1 MKKQEF
7 LNKLRKK
14 IDVLEDKEIE
24 DIISEYEG
32 YIEEKV
38 SRGLSE
44 EEAIKELGDLNEIA
58 SDLLAAYKVK
68 QKDSNYLK
76 KFINKVS
83 LGFDYILNEL
93 SNKSGKDIL
102 KFIIEIGLII
112 LLIFIFK
119 IPFLLVKDLGWH
131 IFSSL
136 SSPISDI
143 FYGIWSFIIEL
154 SYFILAIVLF
164 IKIIEKRYFK
174 GFSEKI
180 VAEIEE
186 EQKENKES
194 KKEKKKSK
202 EIKVEEKKEIKE
214 PKKIGIVEMITNI
227 CILFLKLI
235 VIMCLIG
242 VIIYLVGMVFAIG
255 LGIYLLI
262 KGVTYFGIFIL
273 LVALFQAGI
282 LLLELGLYFVFN
294 KKIKVGHLLAEVI
307 IIIVLSGFGLALGA
321 IEIANTEIIYDSMM
335 KETKSVEKE
344 IKMSDDLVLY
354 GNYNFIIDD
363 TLTDTIKIEY
373 IYPDIKDVKVNIEL
387 EGYRNGYYLN
397 FNVSDFVWNKDTLN
411 EFIEQLKE
419 KKIYIDHFEIEKN
432 VYISSKN
439 KEIMEQ
445 NKLEINK
452 PNVLYEFMQTYNVVN
467 IEESNDYNYLYLT
480 IRQFQDEEIATVRVP
495 RNLANEIKENNNY
508 EFTFQYEYPKVEL
521 KNGTI
526 NEIFEKCNL
535 ISIKYTDKVGM
546 GQIQEP
552 LLPDN

>member
-58 SDLLAAYKVK
+58 NDLLAAYKVK

-180 VAEIEE
+180 VAELEE

-495 RNLANEIKENNNY
+495 RNLANEVKENNNY

-546 GQIQEP
+546 GQTQEP

>member
-58 SDLLAAYKVK
+58 NDLLAAYKVK

-452 PNVLYEFMQTYNVVN
+452 PNVLYEFTQTYNVVN

-495 RNLANEIKENNNY
+495 RNLANEVKENNNY

-546 GQIQEP
+546 GQTQEP

>member
-58 SDLLAAYKVK
+58 NDLLAAYKVK

-495 RNLANEIKENNNY
+495 RNLANEVKENNNY

-546 GQIQEP
+546 GQTQEP

>member
-58 SDLLAAYKVK
+58 NDLLAAYKVK

-452 PNVLYEFMQTYNVVN
+452 SNVLYEFMQTYNVVN

-495 RNLANEIKENNNY
+495 RNLANEVKENNNY

-546 GQIQEP
+546 GQTQEP

>member
-495 RNLANEIKENNNY
+495 RNLANEVKENNNY

-546 GQIQEP
+546 GQTQEP

>member
-1 MKKQEF
+1 
-7 LNKLRKK
+7 
-14 IDVLEDKEIE
+14 
-24 DIISEYEG
+24 
-32 YIEEKV
+32 
-38 SRGLSE
+38 
-44 EEAIKELGDLNEIA
+44 
-58 SDLLAAYKVK
+58 
-68 QKDSNYLK
+68 
-76 KFINKVS
+76 
-83 LGFDYILNEL
+83 
-93 SNKSGKDIL
+93 
-102 KFIIEIGLII
+102 
-112 LLIFIFK
+112 
-119 IPFLLVKDLGWH
+119 
-131 IFSSL
+131 
-136 SSPISDI
+136 
-143 FYGIWSFIIEL
+143 
-154 SYFILAIVLF
+154 
-164 IKIIEKRYFK
+164 
-174 GFSEKI
+174 
-180 VAEIEE
+180 
-186 EQKENKES
+186 
-194 KKEKKKSK
+194 
-202 EIKVEEKKEIKE
+202 
-214 PKKIGIVEMITNI
+214 MITNI

-495 RNLANEIKENNNY
+495 RNLANEVKENNNY

-546 GQIQEP
+546 GQTQEP

>member
-58 SDLLAAYKVK
+58 NDLLAAYKVK

-186 EQKENKES
+186 DQKENKES

-495 RNLANEIKENNNY
+495 RNLANEVKENNNY

-546 GQIQEP
+546 GQTQEP

>member
-58 SDLLAAYKVK
+58 NDLLAAYKVK

-227 CILFLKLI
+227 RILFLKLI
-235 VIMCLIG
+235 VIMCVIG
-242 VIIYLVGMVFAIG
+242 VIVYLVGMLFPIG

-452 PNVLYEFMQTYNVVN
+452 SNVLYEFMQTYNVVN

-495 RNLANEIKENNNY
+495 RNLANEVKENNNY